1 MTPES
6 ADALWLDQDGAFTLD
21 EIAVMSGLPED
32 VLRELVDYGAV
43 TPAATAATAWTFSA
57 AAVVVARRAYRLRED
72 FDVDAHALA
81 VLLGFVERIE
91 ALQAEMRALR
101 ARMPR

>member
-6 ADALWLDQDGAFTLD
+6 TDALWLDQGGACTL
-21 EIAVMSGLPED
+21 AQLAALSGLSED
-32 VLRELVDYGAV
+32 TLRELVEVGV
-43 TPAATAATAWTFSA
+43 LVPVEPAAPAWTFSA
-57 AAVVVARRAYRLRED
+57 SYVVVARRAHRLREG

-91 ALQAEMRALR
+91 ALQAELRALR
-101 ARMPR
+101 AKMPR